1 MIRTQRLAANGLE
14 FETLLDGADGAPLVL
29 FLHGFP
35 EYAGAWTEVLPTF
48 ADHYLAVAPNQRGY
62 AGSSKPVGVENYRAH
77 HLAKDMLDLAAVLSP
92 GRPFH
97 LVAHDWGASV
107 GYLMAFMASAQ
118 IASFTV
124 LNGVHPVPFQRAL
137 IEDAE
142 QRAASQYIRFLRR
155 DDAAALLLA
164 DDCKR
169 VFDVLTRGFG
179 GGAWLTPH
187 MRAGYLTA
195 WTQPGAMEG
204 MVSWY
209 KATPLVV
216 AEPGVVVTENPLAKL
231 DPAKVFVT
239 PPHQLIWG
247 MEDKALRPSSR
258 AGLGNFCADL
268 TVHEIADADHWIV
281 HQKPEH
287 VRALIRA
294 FVDQHELRTRRA

>member
-1 MIRTQRLAANGLE
+1 MIRTERLTANGLQ
-14 FETLLDGADGAPLVL
+14 FETLLAGAADAPLVL

-35 EYAGAWTEVLPTF
+35 EYAGAWTDVLPAF
-48 ADHYLAVAPNQRGY
+48 ADRYLAVAPNQRGY
-62 AGSSKPVGVENYRAH
+62 AGSSKPLGVEHYKAH
-77 HLAKDMLDLAAVLSP
+77 HLAKDMLELAARLSP
-92 GRPFH
+92 GRQFH

-107 GYLMAFMASAQ
+107 GYLMSFLAPERL
-118 IASFTV
+118 ASFTV

-155 DDAAALLLA
+155 EDAAALLLEN
-164 DDCKR
+164 DCKR
-169 VFDVLTRGFG
+169 TLAVLTGGFG
-179 GGAWLTPH
+179 GGAWLTPEK
-187 MRAGYLTA
+187 RARYLNA
-195 WTQPGAMEG
+195 WIEPGAMEG

-216 AEPGVVVTENPLAKL
+216 AEPGAAVEKNPLAGMDL
-231 DPAKVFVT
+231 AKVFVK

-247 MEDKALRPSSR
+247 LEDKALRPSSR

-281 HQKPEH
+281 HQKPDQ
-287 VRALIRA
+287 VRTLVRA
-294 FVDQHELRTRRA
+294 FVDRYTTI